1 MIRTGTAAG
10 ALLLTAVALASAE
23 AAPTPLHWQAGQT
36 LTYRVE
42 QATLASDTTG
52 DGKVESRTRLNLLKR
67 WQVLSVDAAGVATLQ
82 LSLASLRLETTT
94 PGGDKLV
101 FDSIEP
107 EKGTPELR
115 QQLSA
120 FVGKPLALLRVD
132 GQGRVIEVKESR
144 FGPASRYENELP
156 FVGVLPADGP
166 KAGQEWTRAYKI
178 TLEPPQ
184 GAGEKY
190 EAIQKYVCKS
200 VTDGVA
206 VTAMTTELKS
216 PPPVAEQA
224 ALLQLEPEGEILFD
238 LKAGRLKS
246 ASLKIDREVK
256 GHQGEGSSYHVQ
268 STYSEE
274 YVGDR

>member
-1 MIRTGTAAG
+1 MIRTGLAA
-10 ALLLTAVALASAE
+10 AAILLAAAALASAQP
-23 AAPTPLHWQAGQT
+23 ASGPLRWQAGQT
-36 LTYRVE
+36 LTYRAE
-42 QATLASDTTG
+42 QVTLATDTG
-52 DGKVESRTRLNLLKR
+52 ADGKVECRTKLNLLKR
-67 WQVLSVDAAGVATLQ
+67 WQVQSVDAAGVATLQ
-82 LSLASLRLETTT
+82 LTLASLRLETTT
-94 PGGDKLV
+94 PGGDKLL

-107 EKGTPELR
+107 DKSTPELR

-132 GQGRVIEVKESR
+132 GQGRVVEVKESK

-156 FVGVLPADGP
+156 FVGVLPADEP
-166 KAGQEWTRAYKI
+166 KPDQQWQREYKI

-190 EAIQKYVCKS
+190 DAIQKYYCKS
-200 VTDGVA
+200 VTDGTA
-206 VTAMTTELKS
+206 VTAMTTELKT
-216 PPPVAEQA
+216 PPPLAEQA
-224 ALLQLEPEGEILFD
+224 ALLQLEPEGEVVFD

-256 GHQGEGSSYHVQ
+256 GRQGEGSSYRVQ

>member
-10 ALLLTAVALASAE
+10 VVLLTAAALAAAE
-23 AAPTPLHWQAGQT
+23 AVPAPLHWQAGQV

-67 WQVLSVDAAGVATLQ
+67 WQVVSVDAAGVATLQ

-94 PGGDKLV
+94 PGGDKLL

-132 GQGRVIEVKESR
+132 GQGRVIEVKESK
-144 FGPASRYENELP
+144 FGPPSRYENELP
-156 FVGVLPADGP
+156 FVGVLPAEGP
-166 KAGQEWTRAYKI
+166 KAGQEWTREYKI
-178 TLEPPQ
+178 TLEPPH

-190 EAIQKYVCKS
+190 DAIQKYVCKG

-206 VTAMTTELKS
+206 VTAVTTELKT

-224 ALLQLEPEGEILFD
+224 ALLQLEPEGEIVFD

-256 GHQGEGSSYHVQ
+256 GHQGEGSSYHVL

-274 YVGDR
+274 YIGDR

>member
-1 MIRTGTAAG
+1 MRPPPALIYPPSVWDILGRAKRSRRMIRTGTAAG
-10 ALLLTAVALASAE
+10 ALLLTAAALASAE

-115 QQLSA
+115 SS
-120 FVGKPLALLRVD
+120 
-132 GQGRVIEVKESR
+132 SR
-144 FGPASRYENELP
+144 PSSASRWRCC
-156 FVGVLPADGP
+156 
-166 KAGQEWTRAYKI
+166 EWMARA
-178 TLEPPQ
+178 
-184 GAGEKY
+184 A
-190 EAIQKYVCKS
+190 
-200 VTDGVA
+200 
-206 VTAMTTELKS
+206 
-216 PPPVAEQA
+216 
-224 ALLQLEPEGEILFD
+224 
-238 LKAGRLKS
+238 
-246 ASLKIDREVK
+246 
-256 GHQGEGSSYHVQ
+256 
-268 STYSEE
+268 
-274 YVGDR
+274 